1 MYYERTIVFNEYSG
15 LISKVATTPS
25 LKGIEMLPS
34 IMMPA
39 SKPED
44 FTESLLHFCLH
55 GQLLSSSQRELWYIS
70 RIMYV
75 MFKSSGKHC
84 SKIFYS
90 QYLDIYIYFYI
101 WFNNDWIIY
110 FKFLTFSRIKA
121 RNYFSKINT
130 TLEFL

>member
-90 QYLDIYIYFYI
+90 QYLDIYIYIFIFDLITIELYI
-101 WFNNDWIIY
+101 LNFLHFLESRREIISL
-110 FKFLTFSRIKA
+110 K
-121 RNYFSKINT
+121 
-130 TLEFL
+130 